1 MSVARRSERFCVLYA
16 PTLFLCCALAQETK
30 LGICNGRI
38 EKSEQNFCHAELLE
52 LKLSFRSKF
61 KSWDSLSC
69 KSRSCSFEKERKL
82 EKLKFG
88 LVKFE
93 KLRELE
99 VGYFT
104 EHITLKV
111 KVDKMKIKKVKLV

>member
-1 MSVARRSERFCVLYA
+1 MVECRRVQKYPRGSPKNNLRPACRFH
-16 PTLFLCCALAQETK
+16 TTK
-30 LGICNGRI
+30 L
-38 EKSEQNFCHAELLE
+38 EFPQPQ
-52 LKLSFRSKF
+52 
-61 KSWDSLSC
+61 
-69 KSRSCSFEKERKL
+69 
-82 EKLKFG
+82 
-88 LVKFE
+88 FE

>member
-1 MSVARRSERFCVLYA
+1 M
-16 PTLFLCCALAQETK
+16 
-30 LGICNGRI
+30 
-38 EKSEQNFCHAELLE
+38 
-52 LKLSFRSKF
+52 
-61 KSWDSLSC
+61 
-69 KSRSCSFEKERKL
+69 L

-99 VGYFT
+99 VGYFA

-111 KVDKMKIKKVKLV
+111 QVDKMKFKKVKLV

>member
-1 MSVARRSERFCVLYA
+1 MDWQNTGVRTIFCD
-16 PTLFLCCALAQETK
+16 T
-30 LGICNGRI
+30 
-38 EKSEQNFCHAELLE
+38 ELVE
-52 LKLSFRSKF
+52 LKFGFRSKF
-61 KSWDSLSC
+61 KSWESLSWE
-69 KSRSCSFEKERKL
+69 SWSYSFEKDRKL

-99 VGYFT
+99 VGYFA

-111 KVDKMKIKKVKLV
+111 KVDKMKFKKVKLV